1 MFRTQ
6 VYLTEAEKHSLQLI
20 GQEMGKSQS
29 ALIREAIDGFIHQV
43 AGARDKKNQQRALIL
58 QAAKGLW
65 AKRDDLPD
73 FTELR
78 KSFDRFDSNDNEE
91 TD

>member
-6 VYLTEAEKHSLQLI
+6 VYLTEAERHSLQLI
-20 GQEMGKSQS
+20 GEEVGKSQS
-29 ALIREAIDGFIHQV
+29 TLIREAIDAFIHQV
-43 AGARDKKNQQRALIL
+43 IGTRDQAKQQRTLVL

-78 KSFDRFDSNDNEE
+78 KSFDRQGNNDNEE